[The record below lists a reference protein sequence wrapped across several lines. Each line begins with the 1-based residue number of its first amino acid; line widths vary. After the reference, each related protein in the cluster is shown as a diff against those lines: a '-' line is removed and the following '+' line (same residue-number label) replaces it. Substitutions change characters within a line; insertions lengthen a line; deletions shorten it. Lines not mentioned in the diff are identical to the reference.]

1 MTKSAWPLVRRSSS
15 ARLPRCLFPTLT
27 YGRAHHGLTL
37 VGLEV
42 DNQPGRSGRYLELVR
57 KFRYEL
63 ADRRH
68 EWAARQ
74 ADLALFQFGQEERWT
89 TTAGPPAGASFPS
102 VFPMPTRTY
111 GIPAKSMALRRED
124 LPVELTGPSANQ
136 PIRDCCSSAETGH
149 RTTTGHDN
157 GP

>member
-124 LPVELTGPSANQ
+124 LPVELTGPSAN
-136 PIRDCCSSAETGH
+136 PVSYTHLR
-149 RTTTGHDN
+149 
-157 GP
+157 